1 MRSRRAT
8 IASPRRTVSLISLAR
23 YTTLLARRDMR
34 LTFAASVLGRLPIG
48 MTGLAILLLV
58 QSTTSSFAKG
68 GAATGCYVAG
78 LAIVAPAIGRLID
91 RYGPRLTLTACALLF
106 PAALGALVASV
117 HFGTPAMVTLL
128 IAAAA
133 GATFPPITVCMR
145 TFLKRGLAE
154 SDGLLAAGYSLES
167 VLIEIVFIVGP
178 MLVALFVAFSS
189 ADTAVVFAAA
199 CGLVGSALFL
209 RSPALRAW
217 QVQPRPRSGL
227 LGPLAQPGFLAL
239 TGVILC
245 YSMSFGLLEI
255 GITSYASEIGRPALA
270 GVLLGLMSAG
280 SAAGGLAYGSRSW
293 RLPLTRQ
300 FATMLAIMG
309 LGLGVLA
316 LGWPPWLFAV
326 LCVVAGVVM
335 APALIIQSMLV
346 GRTAR
351 AEHST
356 EAFTWSS
363 SALLAGVGLG
373 LALGG
378 AMLEVMESPAVLIA
392 AAMSALV
399 AAVTALLALPR

>member
-1 MRSRRAT
+1 
-8 IASPRRTVSLISLAR
+8 
-23 YTTLLARRDMR
+23 
-34 LTFAASVLGRLPIG
+34 
-48 MTGLAILLLV
+48 
-58 QSTTSSFAKG
+58 
-68 GAATGCYVAG
+68 VAG

-91 RYGPRLTLTACALLF
+91 RYGPRITLTACALLF
-106 PAALGALVASV
+106 PTALGALVASV
-117 HFGTPAMVTLL
+117 YYGAPAILTLL
-128 IAAAA
+128 IAGAA

-199 CGLVGSALFL
+199 CGLVGSVLFL

-217 QVQPRPRSGL
+217 QVPPRRESGL

-255 GITSYASEIGRPALA
+255 GITSYASEISRPALA

-280 SAAGGLAYGSRSW
+280 SAFGGLAYGSRSW

-300 FATMLAIMG
+300 FATMLTIMG
-309 LGLGVLA
+309 LGLGLLA

-363 SALLAGVGLG
+363 SALLAGVGIG
-373 LALGG
+373 LAVGG
-378 AMLEVMESPAVLIA
+378 AMLEAMKSPAVLIA
-392 AAMSALV
+392 AAVSALV